1 LEKGVCRESCR
12 GRSRKRAL
20 GPLCRTWAIL
30 VTIMN
35 SCWLLLLTVM
45 AVAPHAQT
53 PGPSPLLGTWRGTST
68 CSDRVAAPACND
80 EVVVY
85 EFTNGAKPGTVH
97 WAADKVV
104 NGKREPMG
112 EMELAY
118 DEREKCWKAEFN
130 SPRVKSVWRLSV
142 DGNTMTG
149 SARLLPGNE
158 TIRTIAA
165 RKSGT

>member
-1 LEKGVCRESCR
+1 
-12 GRSRKRAL
+12 
-20 GPLCRTWAIL
+20 
-30 VTIMN
+30 
-35 SCWLLLLTVM
+35 M
-45 AVAPHAQT
+45 AVAPQAST
-53 PGPSPLLGTWRGTST
+53 PEPSQLLGTWRGTST
-68 CSDRVAAPACND
+68 CSDRVAAPSCND

-85 EFTNGAKPGTVH
+85 EFTTGAKPGTVH

-118 DEREKCWKAEFN
+118 DAGEKCWKAEFS

-142 DGNTMTG
+142 VGTTMTG

-158 TIRTIAA
+158 TIRKIDA